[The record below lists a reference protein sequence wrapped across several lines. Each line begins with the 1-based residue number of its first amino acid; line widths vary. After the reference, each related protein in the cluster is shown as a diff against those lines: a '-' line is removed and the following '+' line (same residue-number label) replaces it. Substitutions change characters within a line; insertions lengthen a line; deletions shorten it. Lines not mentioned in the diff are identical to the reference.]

1 MSLVSF
7 PLEWKT
13 HLYRTFSMIQPQKI
27 IIADDHPLF
36 RQALLGTLKNKLSQ
50 TLWLEAQTIAELEQL
65 LQSNTESDLLLLDLN
80 IPGAHGFSTLIH
92 VRNHFPQI
100 PVVVVSAH
108 EDQNTIAKAMN
119 YGAAG
124 FIPKSTPVDD
134 IFTAIMAILSGE
146 TWLPETFKITS
157 NDTEATDIAERVAS
171 LTQQQY
177 RILLMFAQGLL
188 NKQIAYDL
196 NVSEATIKAHATAIF
211 RKLDVRNRTQAV
223 IAISQLDL
231 DESGFN

>member
-1 MSLVSF
+1 
-7 PLEWKT
+7 
-13 HLYRTFSMIQPQKI
+13 MIQPEKI

-36 RQALLGTLKNKLSQ
+36 RQALLGTLKAKL
-50 TLWLEAQTIAELEQL
+50 TYTVWLEAQTIEELEQQL
-65 LQSNTESDLLLLDLN
+65 SNNNDSDLLLLDLN
-80 IPGAHGFSTLIH
+80 IPGAHGFNTLIH

-100 PVVVVSAH
+100 PVVIVSAH
-108 EDQNTIAKAMN
+108 EDHDTISKAMS

-124 FIPKSTPVDD
+124 FVPKSTPVDD
-134 IFTAIMAILSGE
+134 IYSAIVAILSGD
-146 TWLPETFKITS
+146 TWLPASFEQKQRDNS
-157 NDTEATDIAERVAS
+157 DGDIAERVAS

-177 RILLMFAQGLL
+177 RILMMFAQGML

-223 IAISQLDL
+223 IAIAQLSL
-231 DESGFN
+231 TEAGFKQG

>member
-1 MSLVSF
+1 
-7 PLEWKT
+7 
-13 HLYRTFSMIQPQKI
+13 MIQPEKI

-36 RQALLGTLKNKLSQ
+36 RQALLGTLKNKLSR
-50 TLWLEAQTIAELEQL
+50 TLWLEAQTIAELEQR
-65 LQSNTESDLLLLDLN
+65 LQDNSDSDLLLLDLN

-108 EDQNTIAKAMN
+108 EDQSTISKAMG

-124 FIPKSTPVDD
+124 FVPKSTPVDD
-134 IFTAIMAILSGE
+134 IFNAIVTVLSGE
-146 TWLPETFKITS
+146 IWLPKSFQTMQES
-157 NDTEATDIAERVAS
+157 GDVTDIADRVAS

-177 RILLMFAQGLL
+177 RILMMFAQGLL

-223 IAISQLDL
+223 IAIAQLDL
-231 DESGFN
+231 NETSFK

>member
-1 MSLVSF
+1 
-7 PLEWKT
+7 
-13 HLYRTFSMIQPQKI
+13 MIQPEKI

-36 RQALLGTLKNKLSQ
+36 RQALLGTLKAKL
-50 TLWLEAQTIAELEQL
+50 TYTTWLEAQTIEELDKQL
-65 LQSNTESDLLLLDLN
+65 VDHNNSDLLLLDLN

-100 PVVVVSAH
+100 PVVIVSAH
-108 EDQNTIAKAMN
+108 EDHDTISKAME

-124 FIPKSTPVDD
+124 FVPKSTPVDD
-134 IFTAIMAILSGE
+134 IYSAIIAVLSGNI
-146 TWLPETFKITS
+146 WLPASFEQTQNGNS
-157 NDTEATDIAERVAS
+157 ESDIAERVAS

-177 RILLMFAQGLL
+177 RILMMFAQGML

-223 IAISQLDL
+223 IVIAPLSLP
-231 DESGFN
+231 EAGFQHS

>member
-1 MSLVSF
+1 
-7 PLEWKT
+7 
-13 HLYRTFSMIQPQKI
+13 MIQPQKI

-50 TLWLEAQTIAELEQL
+50 TQWLEAQTIAELEQQ
-65 LQSNTESDLLLLDLN
+65 LQDNNDSDLLLLDLN

-108 EDQNTIAKAMN
+108 EEHNTISKAMG

-124 FIPKSTPVDD
+124 FVPKSTPVDD
-134 IFTAIMAILSGE
+134 IFTAIVTVLSGE
-146 TWLPETFKITS
+146 TWLPKSFQGTS
-157 NDTEATDIAERVAS
+157 EKGDATDVAERVAS

-231 DESGFN
+231 VEKGFDHN

>member
-1 MSLVSF
+1 
-7 PLEWKT
+7 
-13 HLYRTFSMIQPQKI
+13 MIQPEKI

-36 RQALLGTLKNKLSQ
+36 RQALLGTLKHKIGQ
-50 TLWLEAQTIAELEQL
+50 TQWLEAQTIAELEQQ
-65 LQSNTESDLLLLDLN
+65 LQAHSDSDLLLLDLN

-108 EDQNTIAKAMN
+108 EDQSTISKAMG

-124 FIPKSTPVDD
+124 FVPKSTPVDD
-134 IFTAIMAILSGE
+134 IFAAIMAVLSGE
-146 TWLPETFKITS
+146 IWLPSSFQNTQENQNNS
-157 NDTEATDIAERVAS
+157 DIADRVAS

-177 RILLMFAQGLL
+177 RILMMFAQGLL

-196 NVSEATIKAHATAIF
+196 HVSEATIKAHATAIF

-223 IAISQLDL
+223 IAIAELDL
-231 DESGFN
+231 TNLGFE

>member
-1 MSLVSF
+1 
-7 PLEWKT
+7 
-13 HLYRTFSMIQPQKI
+13 MIQPQKI

-50 TLWLEAQTIAELEQL
+50 TQWLEAQTIAELEQQ
-65 LQSNTESDLLLLDLN
+65 LQNHNDSDLLLLDLN

-108 EDQNTIAKAMN
+108 EDHNTISKAMG

-124 FIPKSTPVDD
+124 FVPKSTPVDD
-134 IFTAIMAILSGE
+134 IFTAIMAVLSGE
-146 TWLPETFKITS
+146 VWLPKSFQSTS
-157 NDTEATDIAERVAS
+157 ESIEPTDIAARVAS

-177 RILLMFAQGLL
+177 RILMMFAQGLL

-223 IAISQLDL
+223 IAIAQLDL
-231 DESGFN
+231 GETNFE

>member
-1 MSLVSF
+1 
-7 PLEWKT
+7 
-13 HLYRTFSMIQPQKI
+13 MIQPQKI

-50 TLWLEAQTIAELEQL
+50 TQWLEAQTIAELEQQ
-65 LQSNTESDLLLLDLN
+65 LQNNNDSDLLLLDLN

-108 EDQNTIAKAMN
+108 EDHSTISKAMS

-124 FIPKSTPVDD
+124 YVPKSTPVDD
-134 IFTAIMAILSGE
+134 IFTAIMAVLSGE
-146 TWLPETFKITS
+146 IWLPKAFQSFSE
-157 NDTEATDIAERVAS
+157 NVDATDIAERVAS

-177 RILLMFAQGLL
+177 RILMMFAQGLL

-231 DESGFN
+231 SEAGFK

>member
-1 MSLVSF
+1 
-7 PLEWKT
+7 
-13 HLYRTFSMIQPQKI
+13 MIQPQKI

-36 RQALLGTLKNKLSQ
+36 RPALLGTLRNKLSQ
-50 TLWLEAQTIAELEQL
+50 TIWLEAETIAELEQQ
-65 LQSNTESDLLLLDLN
+65 LQNNNESDLLLLDLN

-108 EDQNTIAKAMN
+108 EDQNTIGKAMG

-124 FIPKSTPVDD
+124 FIPKSTPVND
-134 IFTAIMAILSGE
+134 IFTASMTVLSGDI
-146 TWLPETFKITS
+146 WLPASFQANSGSNET
-157 NDTEATDIAERVAS
+157 TDIAERVAS

-177 RILLMFAQGLL
+177 RILMMFAQGLL

-223 IAISQLDL
+223 IAISQLNL
-231 DESGFN
+231 VEKGFDQS

>member
-1 MSLVSF
+1 
-7 PLEWKT
+7 
-13 HLYRTFSMIQPQKI
+13 MIQPEKI

-36 RQALLGTLKNKLSQ
+36 RQALLGTLQNKLNSTQ
-50 TLWLEAQTIAELEQL
+50 WLEAQTIAELEQQL
-65 LQSNTESDLLLLDLN
+65 TDNSDSDLLLLDLN

-92 VRNHFPQI
+92 VRTHFPQI

-108 EDQNTIAKAMN
+108 EDHSTISKAMG

-124 FIPKSTPVDD
+124 FVPKSTPIDD
-134 IFTAIMAILSGE
+134 IFNAIMTVLSGQI
-146 TWLPETFKITS
+146 WLPESFRGAQESGEII
-157 NDTEATDIAERVAS
+157 DIAERVAS

-177 RILLMFAQGLL
+177 RILMMFAQGLL

-223 IAISQLDL
+223 IAIAQLDL
-231 DESGFN
+231 TEIGLE

>member
-1 MSLVSF
+1 MF
-7 PLEWKT
+7 
-13 HLYRTFSMIQPQKI
+13 QPQKI

-50 TLWLEAQTIAELEQL
+50 TQWLEAQTIAELEQQ
-65 LQSNTESDLLLLDLN
+65 LQDNSDSDLLLLDLN

-100 PVVVVSAH
+100 PVVIVSAH
-108 EDQNTIAKAMN
+108 EEHNTISKAMG

-124 FIPKSTPVDD
+124 FVPKSTPVED
-134 IFTAIMAILSGE
+134 IFTAIVTVLSGE
-146 TWLPETFKITS
+146 IWLPNSFQDIPKNGECS
-157 NDTEATDIAERVAS
+157 DIAQRVAS
-171 LTQQQY
+171 STQQQY
-177 RILLMFAQGLL
+177 KILMMFAQGLL

-211 RKLDVRNRTQAV
+211 RKLNVRNRTQAV
-223 IAISQLDL
+223 IAIAQLDL
-231 DESGFN
+231 TEKGFEQS

>member
-1 MSLVSF
+1 
-7 PLEWKT
+7 
-13 HLYRTFSMIQPQKI
+13 MIQPEKI

-36 RQALLGTLKNKLSQ
+36 RQALLGTLKAKL
-50 TLWLEAQTIAELEQL
+50 TYTTWLEAQTIEELEQQL
-65 LQSNTESDLLLLDLN
+65 VDNNDSDLLLLDLN

-100 PVVVVSAH
+100 PVVIVSAH
-108 EDQNTIAKAMN
+108 EDHDTISKAME

-124 FIPKSTPVDD
+124 FVPKSTPVDD
-134 IFTAIMAILSGE
+134 IYSAIIAVLSGNV
-146 TWLPETFKITS
+146 WLPESFEQSQNS
-157 NDTEATDIAERVAS
+157 NSESDIAERVAS

-177 RILLMFAQGLL
+177 RILMMFAQGML

-223 IAISQLDL
+223 IVIAPLSLP
-231 DESGFN
+231 EAGFQQS

>member
-1 MSLVSF
+1 M
-7 PLEWKT
+7 T
-13 HLYRTFSMIQPQKI
+13 QPEKI

-36 RQALLGTLKNKLSQ
+36 RQALLGTLKVKFNQ
-50 TLWLEAQTIAELEQL
+50 TAWLEAETIAELEEQL
-65 LQSNTESDLLLLDLN
+65 QNNSDSDLLLLDLN
-80 IPGAHGFSTLIH
+80 IPGAHGFNTLIH
-92 VRNHFPQI
+92 IRNHFPQI

-108 EDQNTIAKAMN
+108 EDHSTIGKAMG

-124 FIPKSTPVDD
+124 FVPKSTPVDD
-134 IFTAIMAILSGE
+134 IFNAITTVLSGE
-146 TWLPETFKITS
+146 TWLPKSYES
-157 NDTEATDIAERVAS
+157 MQASGDMTDIAERVAS

-177 RILLMFAQGLL
+177 RILMMFAQGLL

-223 IAISQLDL
+223 IAIGQLDL
-231 DESGFN
+231 TEESFK

>member
-1 MSLVSF
+1 
-7 PLEWKT
+7 
-13 HLYRTFSMIQPQKI
+13 MIQPQKI

-36 RQALLGTLKNKLSQ
+36 RQALLTTLKPKLNY
-50 TLWLEAQTIAELEQL
+50 TNWLEAQTITELKQK
-65 LQSNTESDLLLLDLN
+65 LQENSDSDLLLLDLN

-92 VRNHFPQI
+92 VRNLFPQI
-100 PVVVVSAH
+100 PVVVISAH
-108 EDQNTIAKAMN
+108 EDHNTISKAMN

-124 FIPKSTPVDD
+124 FVPKSTPVND
-134 IFTAIMAILSGE
+134 IFSAIMTVLSGDI
-146 TWLPETFKITS
+146 WLPKSFQSSQADSE
-157 NDTEATDIAERVAS
+157 NCDIASRVAS

-177 RILLMFAQGLL
+177 RILMMFAQGLL

-223 IAISQLDL
+223 IAIAQLDL
-231 DESGFN
+231 SDTRFD

>member
-1 MSLVSF
+1 
-7 PLEWKT
+7 
-13 HLYRTFSMIQPQKI
+13 MIQPQKI

-36 RQALLGTLKNKLSQ
+36 RQALLGTLRNKLSQ
-50 TLWLEAQTIAELEQL
+50 TIWLEAETIAELEQQ
-65 LQSNTESDLLLLDLN
+65 LQNNNESDLLLLDLN

-108 EDQNTIAKAMN
+108 EDQNTIGKAMG

-124 FIPKSTPVDD
+124 FIPKSTPVND
-134 IFTAIMAILSGE
+134 IFTAIMTVLSGDI
-146 TWLPETFKITS
+146 WLPASFQANSGSNET
-157 NDTEATDIAERVAS
+157 TDIAERVAS

-177 RILLMFAQGLL
+177 RILMMFAQGLL

-223 IAISQLDL
+223 IAISQLNL
-231 DESGFN
+231 VEKGFDQS

>member
-1 MSLVSF
+1 MF
-7 PLEWKT
+7 
-13 HLYRTFSMIQPQKI
+13 QPQKI

-50 TLWLEAQTIAELEQL
+50 TQWLEAQTIAELEQQ
-65 LQSNTESDLLLLDLN
+65 LQDNNDSDLLLLDLN

-100 PVVVVSAH
+100 PVVIVSAH
-108 EDQNTIAKAMN
+108 EEHNTISKAMG

-124 FIPKSTPVDD
+124 FVPKSTPVED
-134 IFTAIMAILSGE
+134 IFTAIVTVLSGE
-146 TWLPETFKITS
+146 IWLPKSFQ
-157 NDTEATDIAERVAS
+157 DTPKNGESCDIAERVAS

-177 RILLMFAQGLL
+177 KILMMFAQGLL

-211 RKLDVRNRTQAV
+211 RKLNVRNRTQAV
-223 IAISQLDL
+223 IAIAQLDL
-231 DESGFN
+231 TEKGFEQS

>member
-1 MSLVSF
+1 
-7 PLEWKT
+7 
-13 HLYRTFSMIQPQKI
+13 MIQPEKI

-36 RQALLGTLKNKLSQ
+36 RQALLGTLNRKLNKTQ
-50 TLWLEAQTIAELEQL
+50 WLEAQTIAELDQQL
-65 LQSNTESDLLLLDLN
+65 QANTTSDLLLLDLN
-80 IPGAHGFSTLIH
+80 IPGAHGFNTLIH

-100 PVVVVSAH
+100 PVVIVSAH
-108 EDQNTIAKAMN
+108 EDHNTISQAMS

-124 FIPKSTPVDD
+124 FVPKSTPVDD
-134 IFTAIMAILSGE
+134 IYTAIMTVLAGE
-146 TWLPETFKITS
+146 EWLPASFKPST
-157 NDTEATDIAERVAS
+157 NTDTHSDIAQRVAS

-211 RKLDVRNRTQAV
+211 RKLAVINRTQAV
-223 IAISQLDL
+223 IAISQLEL
-231 DESGFN
+231 TEASFTG

>member
-1 MSLVSF
+1 
-7 PLEWKT
+7 
-13 HLYRTFSMIQPQKI
+13 MIQPEKI

-36 RQALLGTLKNKLSQ
+36 RQALLGTLKNKLNQ
-50 TLWLEAQTIAELEQL
+50 TQWFEAQTIAELEQQ
-65 LQSNTESDLLLLDLN
+65 LQDNSDSDLLLLDLN

-108 EDQNTIAKAMN
+108 EDQSTISKAMG

-124 FIPKSTPVDD
+124 FVPKSTPVDD
-134 IFTAIMAILSGE
+134 IFSAIVVVLSGE
-146 TWLPETFKITS
+146 IWLPKSFQSIQESGEFI
-157 NDTEATDIAERVAS
+157 DIADRVAS

-177 RILLMFAQGLL
+177 RILMMFAQGLL

-223 IAISQLDL
+223 IAIAQLDL
-231 DESGFN
+231 NETGFK